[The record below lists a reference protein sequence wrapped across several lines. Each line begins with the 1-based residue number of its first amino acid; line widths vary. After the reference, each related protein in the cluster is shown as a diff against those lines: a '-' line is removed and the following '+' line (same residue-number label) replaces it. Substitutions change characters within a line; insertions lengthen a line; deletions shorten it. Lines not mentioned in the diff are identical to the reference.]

1 MKPSSQRARVRAQRL
16 CRFVLLMCAVLAA
29 DGLRAADPSAS
40 GVGVRIVGSGAAAP
54 DTVSPVI
61 SAVDNSAADNTA
73 ADSAA
78 ANNAAANKS
87 ETTIVR
93 TSQVTPK
100 VKLICRSNEAPTG
113 SHIGHRRCRTPAQ
126 IDSDEQKAQET
137 IDIMQHRGE
146 IQRATTGVTR

>member
-16 CRFVLLMCAVLAA
+16 CRFVLLMCAVSAA
-29 DGLRAADPSAS
+29 DCLRAADPPAS

-54 DTVSPVI
+54 DTVSPVS
-61 SAVDNSAADNTA
+61 SAADSAAADNTA
-73 ADSAA
+73 A
-78 ANNAAANKS
+78 NNAATNKS